1 MKGEKK
7 QKKTAVRMGD
17 GMYFYRGYSVR
28 RVASIGWTI
37 SNSWGQLV
45 ATATS
50 LTFAKYY
57 IDDKIAFEERL
68 RGGKRYE

>member
-1 MKGEKK
+1 MKDEKK
-7 QKKTAVRMGD
+7 QEKSAVRRGD

-28 RVASIGWTI
+28 RVESNGWSIR
-37 SNSWGQLV
+37 NSWGQLV
-45 ATATS
+45 ATTTS

-57 IDDKIAFEERL
+57 IDDKITFEERL